1 MFESRRS
8 RQYSAWPLVCSPGRY
23 SGWGHILTIRIRPFL
38 RSIDLIGSFA
48 LAVQGASVA
57 AIKGLDLLGVLVVS
71 LVSAMGGGII
81 RDVLIGAQP
90 PEALR
95 NWVMVTIALAGG
107 LLTFV
112 AWHYVSEVPE
122 SLLLCIDAA
131 GLSLLAVVGTEKA
144 LEYGLKGPVA
154 VMMGGITGVGGGTIR
169 DVLLAQVPAVLRV
182 DFIASSALI
191 GATVLVVARHFR
203 MRAGWA
209 AVLGGVTCAVLRLTS
224 AIFHWHL
231 PVANIH

>member
-1 MFESRRS
+1 MD
-8 RQYSAWPLVCSPGRY
+8 
-23 SGWGHILTIRIRPFL
+23 IRIKPFL
-38 RSIDLIGSFA
+38 RAIDLTGTFV
-48 LAVQGASVA
+48 LAIQGASIA
-57 AIKGLDLLGVLVVS
+57 AVRGLDLLGVLVVS

-95 NWVMVTIALAGG
+95 NWVMLTIALAGG
-107 LLTFV
+107 LLTFLG
-112 AWHYVSEVPE
+112 WHYVSEIPE
-122 SLLLCIDAA
+122 GLLLCIDVV
-131 GLSLLAVVGTEKA
+131 GLSLLAVAGTEKA

-154 VMMGGITGVGGGTIR
+154 VMMGGISGVGGGTVR
-169 DVLLAQVPAVLRV
+169 DMLLNQIPAVLRV

-191 GATVLVVARHFR
+191 GATVLVVARHFG

-209 AVLGGVTCAVLRLTS
+209 AILGGATCCALRLAS

-231 PVANIH
+231 PVADIH

>member
-1 MFESRRS
+1 MD
-8 RQYSAWPLVCSPGRY
+8 
-23 SGWGHILTIRIRPFL
+23 IRIKPFL
-38 RSIDLIGSFA
+38 RAVDLTGTFV
-48 LAVQGASVA
+48 LAIQGASIA
-57 AIKGLDLLGVLVVS
+57 AVRGLDLLGVLVVS

-95 NWVMVTIALAGG
+95 NWVMLTIALSGG
-107 LLTFV
+107 LLTFLG
-112 AWHYVSEVPE
+112 WHYVSEIPE
-122 SLLLCIDAA
+122 GLLLCIDAA
-131 GLSLLAVVGTEKA
+131 GLSLLAVAGTEKA

-154 VMMGGITGVGGGTIR
+154 VMMGGISGVGGGTVR
-169 DVLLAQVPAVLRV
+169 DVLLNQIPAVLRV

-191 GATVLVVARHFR
+191 GAAVLVVARHFG

-209 AVLGGVTCAVLRLTS
+209 AVLAGITCAALRLAS

>member
-1 MFESRRS
+1 MMD
-8 RQYSAWPLVCSPGRY
+8 
-23 SGWGHILTIRIRPFL
+23 IRIRPFL
-38 RSIDLIGSFA
+38 RSVDLVGTFV
-48 LAVQGASVA
+48 LAIQGASIA
-57 AIKGLDLLGVLVVS
+57 AARGLDLLGVLVVS

-107 LLTFV
+107 LLSFL
-112 AWHYVSEVPE
+112 AYRYVSEIPAG
-122 SLLLCIDAA
+122 LLLCIDVA
-131 GLSLLAVVGTEKA
+131 GLSLLAVAGTEKA

-154 VMMGGITGVGGGTIR
+154 VMMGGITGVGGGTVR
-169 DVLLAQVPAVLRV
+169 DLLLNQVPAVLRV

-191 GATVLVVARHFR
+191 GATVLVVARHFK
-203 MRAGWA
+203 MRAEWA
-209 AVLGGVTCAVLRLTS
+209 AVLGGVTCGGLRLLS

-231 PVANIH
+231 PIANVH

>member
-1 MFESRRS
+1 M
-8 RQYSAWPLVCSPGRY
+8 A
-23 SGWGHILTIRIRPFL
+23 IRIKPFL
-38 RSIDLIGSFA
+38 RAVDLTGSFV
-48 LAVQGASVA
+48 LAIQGASIA
-57 AIKGLDLLGVLVVS
+57 AVRGLDLLGVLVVS
-71 LVSAMGGGII
+71 QVSAMGGIII

-95 NWVMVTIALAGG
+95 NWVMLTIALAGG
-107 LLTFV
+107 LLTFLG
-112 AWHYVSEVPE
+112 WHYVSEIPE

-131 GLSLLAVVGTEKA
+131 GLSLLAVAGTEKA

-154 VMMGGITGVGGGTIR
+154 VMMGGITGVGGGTVR
-169 DVLLAQVPAVLRV
+169 DMLLNQIPAVLRV

-191 GATVLVVARHFR
+191 GATVLVVARHFG

-209 AVLGGVTCAVLRLTS
+209 AVLGGVTCCTLRLAS

-231 PVANIH
+231 PVADIH

>member
-1 MFESRRS
+1 MD
-8 RQYSAWPLVCSPGRY
+8 
-23 SGWGHILTIRIRPFL
+23 IKIRPFL
-38 RSIDLIGSFA
+38 RSVDLLGSFV
-48 LAVQGASVA
+48 LAVQGASIA
-57 AIKGLDLLGVLVVS
+57 AARGLDLLGVLVVS

-95 NWVMVTIALAGG
+95 NWTMLSIALAGG

-122 SLLLCIDAA
+122 GLLLCIDAA
-131 GLSLLAVVGTEKA
+131 GLALLAVAGTEKA
-144 LEYGLKGPVA
+144 LEYGLNGPVA
-154 VMMGGITGVGGGTIR
+154 VMMGGITGVGGGTVR
-169 DVLLAQVPAVLRV
+169 DILLTQIPAVLRV

-191 GATVLVVARHFR
+191 GATVLVAARHFR
-203 MRAGWA
+203 MRAEWA
-209 AVLGGVTCAVLRLTS
+209 AVLGGVTCGLLRLLS
-224 AIFHWHL
+224 ALLHWHL

>member
-1 MFESRRS
+1 MD
-8 RQYSAWPLVCSPGRY
+8 
-23 SGWGHILTIRIRPFL
+23 IRNKPFL
-38 RSIDLIGSFA
+38 RAVDLTGTFV
-48 LAVQGASVA
+48 LAVQGASIA
-57 AIKGLDLLGVLVVS
+57 AVRGLDLLGVLVVS

-95 NWVMVTIALAGG
+95 NWVMLTIALSGG
-107 LLTFV
+107 LLTFLG
-112 AWHYVSEVPE
+112 WHYVSEIPE
-122 SLLLCIDAA
+122 GLLLCIDAA
-131 GLSLLAVVGTEKA
+131 GLSLLAVAGTEKA

-154 VMMGGITGVGGGTIR
+154 VMMGGISGVGGGTVR
-169 DVLLAQVPAVLRV
+169 DMLLNQIPAVLRV

-191 GATVLVVARHFR
+191 GAAVLMVARHFG

-209 AVLGGVTCAVLRLTS
+209 AILGGTTCCALRLVS
-224 AIFHWHL
+224 AMFHWHL

>member
-1 MFESRRS
+1 MD
-8 RQYSAWPLVCSPGRY
+8 
-23 SGWGHILTIRIRPFL
+23 IRIKPFL
-38 RSIDLIGSFA
+38 RAIDLTGSFV
-48 LAVQGASVA
+48 LAVQGASIA
-57 AIKGLDLLGVLVVS
+57 AVRGLDLLGVLVVS

-95 NWVMVTIALAGG
+95 NWVMLTIALAGG
-107 LLTFV
+107 LLTFLG
-112 AWHYVSEVPE
+112 WHYVSEIPE
-122 SLLLCIDAA
+122 GLLLCIDAA
-131 GLSLLAVVGTEKA
+131 GLSLLAVAGTEKA

-154 VMMGGITGVGGGTIR
+154 VMMGGITGVGGGTVR
-169 DVLLAQVPAVLRV
+169 DLLLNQIPAVLRV

-191 GATVLVVARHFR
+191 GATVLVVARHFG

-209 AVLGGVTCAVLRLTS
+209 AVLAGVTCGALRLAS

-231 PVANIH
+231 PVADVH